1 MKLDGYFFYK
11 GFCCYKIITRI
22 TLSKDGKTNLDD
34 ADNLIRYSSCIEI
47 NHEETELRN
56 EFIMVECGHGM
67 NLTSDVLPY
76 RAWHGTGVVVQGSK
90 VEAKIQYWKTK
101 EQTRLPPNVVIIGL
115 DSTTRLNV
123 QRNMPKMKEI
133 LQKLGAVEMLGYT
146 KGSFHNI
153 HSFICNSIP
162 CL

>member
-1 MKLDGYFFYK
+1 VINQAQIKSDGYFFYK

-22 TLSKDGKTNLDD
+22 TLSKDGNTNLDN
-34 ADNLIRYSSCIEI
+34 ADNLIRYSSCIKI
-47 NHEETELRN
+47 NDEETELRH
-56 EFIMVECGHGM
+56 EFIMVECGQKWISG
-67 NLTSDVLPY
+67 LSQY
-76 RAWHGTGVVVQGSK
+76 RSWHGIGLVVSGSK

-115 DSTTRLNV
+115 DSTSRLNV

-146 KGSFHNI
+146 KGSFSH
-153 HSFICNSIP
+153 F
-162 CL
+162 